1 MTTPLTTSVTV
12 DFCPRNSS
20 TASSTLTG
28 TLIDNRNYL
37 TLNLNYADNVANF
50 VNAQVLIDS
59 IDATSP
65 ATLKSYNLKLGQNFI
80 GTSSSVSANDI
91 RHSFTNL
98 SRYSIKVKAV
108 TNDGSVTTLYSQYA
122 NDESPSS
129 SYNFLFRSDGGDVFA
144 SDANCNIA
152 NPNEIEGVDGNV
164 IEIDCPLDIA
174 QPGADS
180 RVPSKVLFTFDETD
194 DYVGTEN
201 DTDNSEQLSGCSFL
215 VDFEVSGRYI
225 LTQTSDNHLTNDS
238 SYAVSVTAI
247 YDSANGGH
255 TVSKTLD
262 DLVHAI
268 TSPVIDHVVAYGLD
282 EDQTDAEDPTI
293 SSVMNVYLTSES
305 SPVKILPASGKVTF
319 KLSQDG
325 AVFYSAEMDVSSTTD
340 TDGNYVYTILKADL
354 TKIWTTTPP
363 MQNAN
368 KSYTFDVT
376 AEVEYTIVGGSVVK
390 TSNIVPATFTSDINQ
405 LSSVNLVNA
414 WMAATNVAGSG
425 DRTVNISNATT
436 ASGYSVAPELGM
448 IVTIPKND
456 LYGSAITAGMYQDLD
471 AVDSDGNP
479 TTYHK
484 FMMST
489 NGGTYKPVKKLYQI
503 QGNST
508 KTIQENCIAL
518 LELTAGDAIE
528 NNDGLYPNIP
538 GTPSVLG
545 SAQPPIYV
553 WIPNVVNGFSQQDS
567 VKISVAIIPPSGLT
581 TLPAPTESDE
591 VVAVNKINRY
601 TMTVGPESVS
611 EPRFTGTGAN
621 GDLVVPIH
629 NPTTAT
635 TDEFYFSSA
644 IFSSSNL
651 SSPNDSVTQ
660 AVSNSG
666 VFDIT
671 IEDPSIRGTATT
683 CDYRVAYK
691 IDDPNG
697 GTITGP
703 DSILYSIYLKD
714 EPTKDNFTI
723 SNFSYKTF
731 NDNGESS
738 FKFDIVFNDVGNTSI
753 DGTNVYF
760 SSNNDDANNSNDIP
774 ETLVLTVERLDGDSQ
789 SNLTVTL
796 QSTAPT
802 TSAVT
807 DGIKIGDSDGSLSSN
822 TWLNF
827 RSGTITF
834 KPYYTARVTS
844 SDDAQN
850 EIDDEKTEDILNI
863 PVVDLPANVSLTGG
877 VIESYDDTKLEW
889 DNDLSDYSGLSSI
902 TASYD
907 LALNSVNQTNNITAN
922 NSYTV
927 DLGSTPST
935 YTLELRTKVSSN
947 VDANVYYSKKV
958 VVVFN
963 SVSVV
968 QSGMNV
974 TVSRGSNDTNLNA
987 QFAAYT
993 TDPPAPAA
1001 PNLNVTEVKVVDN
1014 SISAVNT
1021 NPDDEGVK
1029 VLTCTSDSTSVQ
1041 LAAIVNSYDLAEDE
1055 YEQADLMNLTVRME
1069 AGVDYTLK
1077 YGDSSTSN
1085 EESTPL
1091 YLALNGP
1098 SKPYVVATKPSVEIL
1113 NRYHVLSGPYAGQTA
1128 LHMTCDLKGAKHE
1141 GAQSVTVIMAREGDY
1156 TDANNG
1162 SGSGAEIILTFES
1175 NNARLRSYTVGPNAD
1190 VTLSS
1195 TDNLGANEVHTLNT
1209 DDTEGFSESTS
1220 TGDFTLVMGTLDNSD
1235 ESTLYMPIDCEFTTF
1250 PISIIVVVSTRLGT
1264 DVDMKQLS

>member
-20 TASSTLTG
+20 TPSSALTG

-37 TLNLNYADNVANF
+37 TLNLSYTDSVANF

-91 RHSFTNL
+91 RHSFTDL
-98 SRYSIKVKAV
+98 SRYSIKIKAV

-129 SYNFLFRSDGGDVFA
+129 SYNFLFRSDGGDVFDV
-144 SDANCNIA
+144 DANCNVT
-152 NPNEIEGVDGNV
+152 NPNDIEGAADNV
-164 IEIDCPLDIA
+164 IEIVCPLIIA
-174 QPGADS
+174 EPVADS
-180 RVPSKVLFTFDETD
+180 RVPSKLLFTFDESD
-194 DYVGTEN
+194 DYVGTAN

-215 VDFEVSGRYI
+215 VDYVESGNYS
-225 LTQTSDNHLTNDS
+225 LTQTSDNHLTNDA

-268 TSPVIDHVVAYGLD
+268 ASPVIDHVVAYGLG
-282 EDQTDAEDPTI
+282 EDQTDADDATI
-293 SSVMNVYLTSES
+293 SSVMNVYLTPES

-319 KLSQDG
+319 KLSQDVN
-325 AVFYSAEMDVSSTTD
+325 VFYSAEMDVSSTTD
-340 TDGNYVYTILKADL
+340 SYGNYVYTILKSDL
-354 TKIWTTTPP
+354 TKLWTTTPP
-363 MQNAN
+363 VQNAN

-376 AEVEYTIVGGSVVK
+376 AEVEYTILSGSVVK

-414 WMAATNVAGSG
+414 WMAATNVAASG
-425 DRTVNISNATT
+425 NRTVNISNATT
-436 ASGYSVAPELGM
+436 ASGYSVAPELGL

-456 LYGSAITAGMYQDLD
+456 FYGSAITAGFFVDLD

-479 TTYHK
+479 TTHHK

-489 NGGTYKPVKKLYQI
+489 DGGVTYEPVTKLYQI
-503 QGNST
+503 QGDST
-508 KTIQENCIAL
+508 KTIQENCIDL
-518 LELTAGDAIE
+518 LSLTAGDAIE
-528 NNDGLYPNIP
+528 NDDGLYPNIP

-545 SAQPPIYV
+545 SAQPPIYA
-553 WIPNVVNGFSQQDS
+553 WIPNGFSQQDS
-567 VKISVAIIPPSGLT
+567 VKISVAIVPPSGLT

-601 TMTVGPESVS
+601 EMTVGPDSVS
-611 EPRFTGTGAN
+611 EPRFTGTGAD
-621 GDLVVPIH
+621 GELVVPIH

-635 TDEFYFSSA
+635 TDDFYFSSA
-644 IFSSSNL
+644 IFSSNL

-660 AVSNSG
+660 TVSNDG

-683 CDYRVAYK
+683 CDYTVAYK

-714 EPTKDNFTI
+714 EPTKDNFTV
-723 SNFSYKTF
+723 SNFSYNTF
-731 NDNGESS
+731 NDDGESS
-738 FKFDIVFNDVGNTSI
+738 FKFDIVFNNVGDTSI
-753 DGTNVYF
+753 DGANVYF

-802 TSAVT
+802 TSALT
-807 DGIKIGDSDGSLSSN
+807 DGVKIGDSDGVLSSN
-822 TWLNF
+822 TWKNF

-844 SDDAQN
+844 SNDAQI

-863 PVVDLPANVSLTGG
+863 PVVGLPANVSLTGG
-877 VIESYDDTKLEW
+877 VIESYDDTRLDW
-889 DNDLSDYSGLSSI
+889 DNDLVIYSGLSSI

-907 LALNSVNQTNNITAN
+907 LALNGADQTNNITAN
-922 NSYTV
+922 DSYTV

-935 YTLELRTKVSSN
+935 YTLELCTKVSSN

-958 VVVFN
+958 VVEFD
-963 SVSVV
+963 SVSVDE
-968 QSGMNV
+968 SGMNV
-974 TVSRGSNDTNLNA
+974 TVNRGSNDVNLNA
-987 QFAAYT
+987 QFAAHT
-993 TDPPAPAA
+993 TLPNPAS
-1001 PNLNVTEVKVVDN
+1001 NLNVTEVKLVNN
-1014 SISAVNT
+1014 STSDANT
-1021 NPDDEGVK
+1021 NPEDAGVK
-1029 VLTCTSDSTSVQ
+1029 VLTCSNNTTSVQ
-1041 LAAIVNSYDLAEDE
+1041 VDATVNSYDLTADE
-1055 YEQADLMNLTVRME
+1055 YEQANLINLIMRIE
-1069 AGVDYTLK
+1069 AGVNYTLQ
-1077 YGDSSTSN
+1077 YGDSSASN
-1085 EESTPL
+1085 EESTPM
-1091 YLALNGP
+1091 YLALNSP

-1113 NRYHVLSGPYAGQTA
+1113 TRYPVTSGPYAGQTA
-1128 LHMTCDLKGAKHE
+1128 LSMIINGNGAKNE
-1141 GAQSVTVIMAREGDY
+1141 GAQSVIVIMATEGDY

-1162 SGSGAEIILTFES
+1162 SGSGAEIILAFES
-1175 NNARLRSYTVGPNAD
+1175 SNARLRSYTVGASAD
-1190 VTLSS
+1190 VTLNSA
-1195 TDNLGANEVHTLNT
+1195 DNLGASEVHILLTEN
-1209 DDTEGFSESTS
+1209 TEGFSESTS

-1235 ESTLYMPIDCEFTTF
+1235 ASTLYMPADCEFTTS
-1250 PISIIVVVSTRLGT
+1250 PISVVVVVSTRLGT
-1264 DVDMKQLS
+1264 DVDMKQLN

>member
-1 MTTPLTTSVTV
+1 MTPPLTTSVTV

-20 TASSTLTG
+20 TPSSALTG

-37 TLNLNYADNVANF
+37 TLNLSYTDNVANF

-122 NDESPSS
+122 TDELPSS

-144 SDANCNIA
+144 SDANCNIT

-164 IEIDCPLDIA
+164 IEINCPLDIA
-174 QPGADS
+174 AAGDDS

-215 VDFEVSGRYI
+215 VDYEVSGIYI
-225 LTQTSDNHLTNDS
+225 LTQTSDNHLTNDA

-268 TSPVIDHVVAYGLD
+268 ASPVIDHVVAYGLG
-282 EDQTDAEDPTI
+282 EDQTDADDATI
-293 SSVMNVYLTSES
+293 SSVMNVYLTPES

-319 KLSQDG
+319 KLSQDEDL
-325 AVFYSAEMDVSSTTD
+325 FYSVEMNVSSTTD
-340 TDGNYVYTILKADL
+340 SDGNYVYTILKSDL

-363 MQNAN
+363 VQNAN
-368 KSYTFDVT
+368 KSYTFNVT
-376 AEVEYTIVGGSVVK
+376 AEVGYTIVGGSVVK

-405 LSSVNLVNA
+405 LSSVTLVNA

-425 DRTVNISNATT
+425 NRTVNISNATT

-456 LYGSAITAGMYQDLD
+456 FYGSAITAGLYQNLD
-471 AVDSDGNP
+471 AVDGDGNP
-479 TTYHK
+479 TTHHK

-489 NGGTYKPVKKLYQI
+489 DGGDTYEPVKKLYQI
-503 QGNST
+503 QGDST
-508 KTIQENCIAL
+508 KTIQENCIDL
-518 LELTAGDAIE
+518 LSLTADNAIE

-538 GTPSVLG
+538 GPSGVLG
-545 SAQPPIYV
+545 SAQPPIYA

-567 VKISVAIIPPSGLT
+567 VKISVAIVPPSGLT

-611 EPRFTGTGAN
+611 EPRFTGTGAD
-621 GDLVVPIH
+621 GELVVPIH

-635 TDEFYFSSA
+635 TDDFYFSSA
-644 IFSSSNL
+644 IFSSNL
-651 SSPNDSVTQ
+651 SSPNNSVTQ
-660 AVSNSG
+660 AVSNDG

-671 IEDPSIRGTATT
+671 IENPSIRGTTTT

-738 FKFDIVFNDVGNTSI
+738 FKFDIVFNDVGDTSI
-753 DGTNVYF
+753 DGANVYF

-802 TSAVT
+802 TSALT
-807 DGIKIGDSDGSLSSN
+807 DGVKIGGSGGSLSSN
-822 TWLNF
+822 TWKNF

-844 SDDAQN
+844 SNDAPQI

-877 VIESYDDTKLEW
+877 VIESYDDTKLDW
-889 DNDLSDYSGLSSI
+889 GNDLDNYSGLSSV

-907 LALNSVNQTNNITAN
+907 LALNSVDQTNNLTAN

-927 DLGSTPST
+927 DLGSPPSI

-947 VDANVYYSKKV
+947 VDASVYYSKKV

-974 TVSRGSNDTNLNA
+974 TVNRGSNDVNLNA
-987 QFAAYT
+987 QFAAHT
-993 TDPPAPAA
+993 TL
-1001 PNLNVTEVKVVDN
+1001 PNPTSKLNVTEVKLVDN

-1021 NPDDEGVK
+1021 NPEDAGVK
-1029 VLTCTSDSTSVQ
+1029 VLTCTSDSTSIQ
-1041 LAAIVNSYDLAEDE
+1041 SPATVNSYDLAEDE

-1077 YGDSSTSN
+1077 YGDSSASN

-1091 YLALNGP
+1091 YLTLNGP
-1098 SKPYVVATKPSVEIL
+1098 PKRYVVATKPSVEIL
-1113 NRYHVLSGPYAGQTA
+1113 TRHPVTSGTYAGQTA
-1128 LHMTCDLKGAKHE
+1128 LHMACDLNGGKHE
-1141 GAQSVTVIMAREGDY
+1141 GAQSLTVIMAREGDY

-1162 SGSGAEIILTFES
+1162 SGSGAEIILAFES
-1175 NNARLRSYTVGPNAD
+1175 SNARLRSYTVGANAN
-1190 VTLSS
+1190 VTLNS
-1195 TDNLGANEVHTLNT
+1195 TDNLGANEVHVLST
-1209 DDTEGFSESTS
+1209 DDTLGFSESTS
-1220 TGDFTLVMGTLDNSD
+1220 SGVFTLVMGTLDNSD
-1235 ESTLYMPIDCEFTTF
+1235 VSTLYMPADCEFTTF
-1250 PISIIVVVSTRLGT
+1250 PISVVVVVSTRLGT
-1264 DVDMKQLS
+1264 DVDMKELS